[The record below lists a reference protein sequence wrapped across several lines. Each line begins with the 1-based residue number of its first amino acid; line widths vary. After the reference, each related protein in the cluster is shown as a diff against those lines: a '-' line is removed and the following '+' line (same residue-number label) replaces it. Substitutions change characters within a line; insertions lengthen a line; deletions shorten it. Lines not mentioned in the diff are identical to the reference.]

1 MFRLLFIIFHFFSAV
16 DSYNPKFCVNCKYFF
31 IKPDSFSQKEEF
43 GLCKKYPTME
53 ENPSNY
59 LVTGKKDKEKEKEYY
74 YCSTSRKSGR
84 MCGPEGKDYIKKKQI
99 KKSNDCECECECNL

>member
-16 DSYNPKFCVNCKYFF
+16 DSYKPTFCINCKHFF
-31 IKPDSFSQKEEF
+31 IKPDGFSQKEEF
-43 GLCKKYPTME
+43 GLCKKYPKME
-53 ENPSNY
+53 KNDSNY
-59 LVTGKKDKEKEKEYY
+59 LVTGKKEKEEKEYY
-74 YCSTSRKSGR
+74 YCSTSRKHDH